1 MIRILWVVWECVAMS
16 LLLFFRCLQS
26 YFLSFVFL
34 HLSVRALYS
43 VTGLLSVCK
52 CFCCARAWLCKWP
65 WWTISSSLCVNT
77 FIFGSISRSSFH
89 CIAFYPTFY
98 RLNFIEGDE
107 IGFCLLPSLSPS
119 LFLPLLSRLCSA
131 LSSIFYDYIVRGT
144 KLEGNEHYKFEHN
157 FKTLLRR
164 LGFCFHFD
172 FLLNGDAM
180 CYFLFI
186 GNSFACLLFC
196 YLFHWIL
203 FILLERRHSLC
214 GKSVNVTISYVYRV
228 CEIWYNI
235 IDIYVYNWV
244 VA

>member
-1 MIRILWVVWECVAMS
+1 MFRILSVVRMCGGVSVFS
-16 LLLFFRCLQS
+16 LS

-43 VTGLLSVCK
+43 VTGLLSVCE

-98 RLNFIEGDE
+98 RLNFIEEDE
-107 IGFCLLPSLSPS
+107 IGFCLLLFSSLS
-119 LFLPLLSRLCSA
+119 LFLPLLSRLCCA
-131 LSSIFYDYIVRGT
+131 LSSIFYNCIVRGS
-144 KLEGNEHYKFEHN
+144 KLEGNKYYKVEHN

-172 FLLNGDAM
+172 FLLTGDAV

-203 FILLERRHSLC
+203 FILKRRHSLC